1 MYSFIK
7 IVLRFLP
14 LALLAFFFELI
25 FSEFTSHLFKNFFE
39 NILFSIALIC
49 PIYLLK
55 SSLKTLFLITVY
67 VIYTFCIYFETV
79 FYYLFK
85 VSFSSSAIF
94 ATLDTNLDE
103 SGEFIG
109 FYVDS
114 TLLVFT
120 VLVLIVAV
128 ISILK
133 KIDFQNRNI
142 SKVLKIKTSILFIVI
157 LVFLKLSEFIIYNVP
172 YLVLKSTTEYYVDSK
187 KLNKYAND
195 KNDNF
200 KDAIRESHFE
210 KEVYVII
217 LGEST
222 SRAHFGLYDY
232 YRNTTP
238 KLDSIKQQLLVYDN
252 VISPHVYSIGA
263 LTKILTLA
271 NYENPEKTSDGSI
284 IQLLNQVGFETYWL
298 SNQRPLGPFESMITK
313 IAMSSDKKK
322 FMSTEIAK
330 YSKVLDGE
338 LLNEFNKV
346 ISNNVKKKVVF
357 IHLMGTHYNYEY
369 RYPSEYNVFNNTP
382 KTKFLTKE
390 SAIKINQ
397 YDNAILYNDFII
409 TKIITKLNDLNLSSF
424 ALYFSDH
431 GEEMYDDINHAG
443 HNEDIYSKKMFEVP
457 FLLWRSNKYKNSKSF
472 SFESN
477 RPYMTDDLFHSI
489 ADLAGIK
496 AKLVDSTRSIFS
508 DNFKPRKRVIKETLD
523 FDTNFD

>member
-142 SKVLKIKTSILFIVI
+142 SKVLKILRKIV
-157 LVFLKLSEFIIYNVP
+157 
-172 YLVLKSTTEYYVDSK
+172 
-187 KLNKYAND
+187 
-195 KNDNF
+195 
-200 KDAIRESHFE
+200 
-210 KEVYVII
+210 
-217 LGEST
+217 
-222 SRAHFGLYDY
+222 
-232 YRNTTP
+232 
-238 KLDSIKQQLLVYDN
+238 
-252 VISPHVYSIGA
+252 
-263 LTKILTLA
+263 
-271 NYENPEKTSDGSI
+271 
-284 IQLLNQVGFETYWL
+284 
-298 SNQRPLGPFESMITK
+298 
-313 IAMSSDKKK
+313 
-322 FMSTEIAK
+322 
-330 YSKVLDGE
+330 
-338 LLNEFNKV
+338 
-346 ISNNVKKKVVF
+346 
-357 IHLMGTHYNYEY
+357 
-369 RYPSEYNVFNNTP
+369 
-382 KTKFLTKE
+382 
-390 SAIKINQ
+390 
-397 YDNAILYNDFII
+397 
-409 TKIITKLNDLNLSSF
+409 
-424 ALYFSDH
+424 
-431 GEEMYDDINHAG
+431 
-443 HNEDIYSKKMFEVP
+443 
-457 FLLWRSNKYKNSKSF
+457 
-472 SFESN
+472 
-477 RPYMTDDLFHSI
+477 
-489 ADLAGIK
+489 
-496 AKLVDSTRSIFS
+496 
-508 DNFKPRKRVIKETLD
+508 
-523 FDTNFD
+523 

>member
-1 MYSFIK
+1 M
-7 IVLRFLP
+7 
-14 LALLAFFFELI
+14 
-25 FSEFTSHLFKNFFE
+25 
-39 NILFSIALIC
+39 
-49 PIYLLK
+49 
-55 SSLKTLFLITVY
+55 
-67 VIYTFCIYFETV
+67 
-79 FYYLFK
+79 
-85 VSFSSSAIF
+85 
-94 ATLDTNLDE
+94 
-103 SGEFIG
+103 
-109 FYVDS
+109 
-114 TLLVFT
+114 
-120 VLVLIVAV
+120 
-128 ISILK
+128 
-133 KIDFQNRNI
+133 
-142 SKVLKIKTSILFIVI
+142 
-157 LVFLKLSEFIIYNVP
+157 
-172 YLVLKSTTEYYVDSK
+172 
-187 KLNKYAND
+187 
-195 KNDNF
+195 
-200 KDAIRESHFE
+200 
-210 KEVYVII
+210 
-217 LGEST
+217 
-222 SRAHFGLYDY
+222 
-232 YRNTTP
+232 
-238 KLDSIKQQLLVYDN
+238 VYDN